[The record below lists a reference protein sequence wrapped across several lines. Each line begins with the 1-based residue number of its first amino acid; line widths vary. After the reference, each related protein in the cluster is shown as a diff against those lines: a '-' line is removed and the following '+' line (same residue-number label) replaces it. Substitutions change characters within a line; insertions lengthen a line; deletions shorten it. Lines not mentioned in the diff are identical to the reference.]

1 MKQVLQTLA
10 YHSIFDYPLT
20 ERQIFDFLIA
30 ARPTSL
36 QKIKAALNKLCL
48 QRRVVRAGRFF
59 CLPRSKPTD
68 QLRCRRQAIARK
80 KLILASKAA
89 RAISL
94 IPWVKLVAITGTL
107 AMENTRQQDDVD
119 LMIIIADDRLW
130 LTRLLTVF
138 FAAAFFKRRTPSS
151 RGNRSGHGVWADAIC
166 LNLWLEESAMTI
178 PQNRRNLYVAHEL
191 AQLRPV
197 VNRQGIYEKLLWQ
210 NKWGE
215 KYLANFWGKL
225 GRPRSPRGEAG
236 RLGGQKNLNPASG
249 VLTVLNKLAFRLQYW
264 YMKPKMTREKVSVGF
279 AYFHP
284 IQRDNL
290 ILRVHAELLKKI
302 GINTSA
308 DRV

>member
-20 ERQIFDFLIA
+20 ERQIFDLLIA

-36 QKIKAALNKLCL
+36 QKIKAALDKLCL
-48 QRRVVRAGRFF
+48 QRRVVRVGRFF
-59 CLPRSKPTD
+59 CLPRSKSTD
-68 QLRCRRQAIARK
+68 QLRSRRQAIARK
-80 KLILASKAA
+80 KLILALKAA

-94 IPWVKLVAITGTL
+94 IPWVKLVAITGAL
-107 AMENTRQQDDVD
+107 AMENTRQQDDID
-119 LMIIIADDRLW
+119 LMIITADDRLW

-236 RLGGQKNLNPASG
+236 RASKI
-249 VLTVLNKLAFRLQYW
+249 LTVLNKLAFRLQYW

-284 IQRDNL
+284 IQRDNS
-290 ILRVHAELLKKI
+290 ILRVYADLLEKNRHKYFNRQSVI
-302 GINTSA
+302 HFC
-308 DRV
+308 